1 MPDRPGSPQDPAS
14 ASPARWTC
22 RSGSGSPTTRSS
34 PADHGRRGNQSPRL
48 GPRLRTGRA
57 GAHADKALREP
68 RRGHA
73 PCEPSPG
80 KILHGRREMTR
91 LIRALGVLGTVAV
104 VVAGCGSL
112 TDSLVQAVNDTTLTT
127 EIKTEIA
134 KTEGMSTLTHIGVK
148 TDEDQ
153 SSEDR

>member
-1 MPDRPGSPQDPAS
+1 
-14 ASPARWTC
+14 
-22 RSGSGSPTTRSS
+22 
-34 PADHGRRGNQSPRL
+34 
-48 GPRLRTGRA
+48 
-57 GAHADKALREP
+57 
-68 RRGHA
+68 
-73 PCEPSPG
+73 
-80 KILHGRREMTR
+80 MTR

-153 SSEDR
+153 VRLTGTVADEAQRQRVETIARRKAGDNRVVSELMVAGSPAASARTTKP